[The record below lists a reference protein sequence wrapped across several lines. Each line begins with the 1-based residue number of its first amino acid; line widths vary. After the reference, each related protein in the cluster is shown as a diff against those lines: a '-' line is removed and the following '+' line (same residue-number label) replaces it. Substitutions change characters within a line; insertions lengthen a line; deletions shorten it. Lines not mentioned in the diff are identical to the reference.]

1 MKKTPPFI
9 MHAYNILPFAK
20 CKKRQHIITN
30 KSGASDRR
38 LNILSPESETTV
50 SPIIFPIVPAIIKY
64 VYCAGTK
71 TLPTLPEN
79 IKYAVN
85 EDTAMWIL
93 ISSVIMMNTVNVLF

>member
-1 MKKTPPFI
+1 MILLFI
-9 MHAYNILPFAK
+9 K
-20 CKKRQHIITN
+20 CSKRQHIMTN

-38 LNILSPESETTV
+38 LKIRSPERETTI

-71 TLPTLPEN
+71 TLPALPEN

-85 EDTAMWIL
+85 EATAMWIL

>member
-1 MKKTPPFI
+1 MI
-9 MHAYNILPFAK
+9 
-20 CKKRQHIITN
+20 N

-71 TLPTLPEN
+71 IQPALPEN
-79 IKYAVN
+79 TKYAVN
-85 EDTAMWIL
+85 EATA
-93 ISSVIMMNTVNVLF
+93 T